1 MRGCEGAGVLGCE
14 GARVRGC
21 EGARVHN
28 CWMRN
33 LIQRFAAIVVVLA
46 CAQISS
52 AQTADEVIEKS
63 IAAMGGRAAMEKIKT
78 RQTTGT
84 LTLSTPAGDIPGEI
98 EVTNAAPNKTR
109 TVIKA
114 DLSSLGAGPMLI
126 DQRFDGTTGYVLDSL
141 QGDRPIT
148 GDQLA
153 NMRANSFPHPF
164 LNYKGIG
171 TSVKLSG
178 KEKDGTRDAFVLVF
192 EPASG
197 PVVRQ
202 YVDAETYLPLKAII
216 KLTLPQVGEVEQT
229 ARSSDYRDVDGM
241 KVPFKLEV
249 SSAVQSF
256 TIVISKVTN
265 NVPVDDKLFVKP

>member
-1 MRGCEGAGVLGCE
+1 
-14 GARVRGC
+14 
-21 EGARVHN
+21 
-28 CWMRN
+28 MRN

-46 CAQISS
+46 CAQVSS

-63 IAAMGGRAAMEKIKT
+63 IAAMGGRAAMDKIKT

-84 LTLSTPAGDIPGEI
+84 LTLSTPAGDIPGSI
-98 EVTNAAPNKTR
+98 EVTNAAPNKAR

-114 DLSSLGAGPMLI
+114 DLSSLGAGPMVV
-126 DQRFDGTTGYVLDSL
+126 DQRFDGTNGYVLDSM

-164 LNYKGIG
+164 LNYKGMG
-171 TSVKLSG
+171 TTVKLTG
-178 KEKDGTRDAFVLVF
+178 KEKDGTRDAFVLLF

-197 PVVRQ
+197 PAVRQ
-202 YVDAETYLPLKAII
+202 YIDAETYLPLKAII
-216 KLTLPQVGEVEQT
+216 KLTMPQVGELEQT
-229 ARSSDYRDVDGM
+229 ARSLDYRDVDGV

-249 SSAVQSF
+249 SSAMQGF
-256 TIVISKVTN
+256 TIVISKVEH
-265 NVPVDDKLFVKP
+265 NVPVDDKIFVKP